1 MAQRIIFFSG
11 MGGDEHAFQYLDLGD
26 IIPVHVPWQDPEP
39 EETFPHYVLR
49 LSADVAIKPT
59 DILLGLSM
67 GGLAVQEVAAA
78 FPVKS
83 VILISSLR
91 SGETLQPLFTAAQN
105 LHLVNLVQKDLLR
118 TTIVAGAK
126 LLKPMLQE
134 RKKVILDMLD
144 QFSGTYYKWAM
155 NAVLNWKGA
164 NVSCPLFH
172 VHGDKDELFPISL
185 VKDATIIKGGNH
197 LMITAKAEEV
207 SAVVRGFIQR
217 SALG

>member
-11 MGGDEHAFQYLDLGD
+11 MGGDERAFQYLDLGD
-26 IIPVHVPWQDPEP
+26 IQAVNIAWQDPQPNEV
-39 EETFPHYVLR
+39 FHDYVLR
-49 LSADVAIKPT
+49 MLGDVAIRPT

-67 GGLAVQEVAAA
+67 GGLAVQEVASVY
-78 FPVKS
+78 PVKS

-105 LHLVNLVQKDLLR
+105 LHLLNLVQKDLLR

-144 QFSGTYYKWAM
+144 QFSGAYYKWAM
-155 NAVLNWKGA
+155 NAVLNWQGA
-164 NVSCPLFH
+164 NVACPVFH
-172 VHGDKDELFPISL
+172 VHGDKDELFPVSL
-185 VKDATIIKGGNH
+185 AKNATIIKGGNH
-197 LMITAKAEEV
+197 LMVTSKAEEV
-207 SAVVRGFIQR
+207 SRVVQDFIHQ
-217 SALG
+217 SA